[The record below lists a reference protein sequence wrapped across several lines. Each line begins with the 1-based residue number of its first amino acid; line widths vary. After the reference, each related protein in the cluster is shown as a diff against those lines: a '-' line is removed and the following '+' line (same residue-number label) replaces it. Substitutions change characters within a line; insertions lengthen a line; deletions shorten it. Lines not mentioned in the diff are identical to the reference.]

1 MVILLIKQNDLESL
15 IKKSDKPIAI
25 VLGKYITTGLGVCR
39 CLGNFNIPVIWLDSS
54 DKQIGFSSKYCI
66 GKKCPSPRDNEK
78 EYVNLLKDIGEKL
91 NQKAILFPIGD
102 IEVLTILKNK
112 RALENFYH
120 FPMADLDITNKFL
133 NKQLFYNILKK
144 MDIEYPRTFFPK
156 DLSDLKPIS
165 KKLSYPCFIKPS
177 YSASFVV
184 DFKTKMFL
192 INNNEQLINFYN
204 KARSKNHNIM
214 VQEIIPGDATYMYSF
229 NGYYDNNFILNGS
242 FTSRRIRQWPKIAG
256 CACFMETFFV
266 PELANMINPVI
277 KKIKYFGTI
286 DCDFKKDP
294 RDDRF
299 KLLDVNPRFWM
310 QISLPARCGINLPYI
325 SYMQTLGKSV
335 KKTSI
340 NKKNVKWLFMLDDIR
355 SAQMSISKKEISFFK
370 WLSSL
375 KGIKEYGVFKWDD
388 PLPLFS
394 LFKNMFSK
402 NNRL

>member
-1 MVILLIKQNDLESL
+1 MVILLVKSRKLEIL
-15 IKKSDKPIAI
+15 IEKSDKPIAF

-39 CLGNFNIPVIWLDSS
+39 CLGNLGIPVLWLDSS
-54 DKQIGFSSKYCI
+54 YKQIGFSSKYCV

-78 EYVNLLKDIGEKL
+78 EYVNFLLNIGEKL

-112 RALENFYH
+112 KALENFYN

-133 NKQLFYNILKK
+133 NKKLFYNILRK

-156 DLSDLKPIS
+156 NLPDLKSIS
-165 KKLSYPCFIKPS
+165 KKLTYPCFIKPS

-192 INNNEQLINFYN
+192 VNNSKQLINFYN
-204 KARSKNHNIM
+204 KAKSKNQEIM
-214 VQEIIPGDATYMYSF
+214 IQEIIPGDATCMYSF
-229 NGYYDNNFILNGS
+229 NGYYDKDFILNGS
-242 FTSRRIRQWPKIAG
+242 FTSRRIRQWPKMAG
-256 CACFMETFFV
+256 CACFMETLIV
-266 PELANMINPVI
+266 PEIADIISPII
-277 KKIKYFGTI
+277 KKIGYFGVI
-286 DCDFKKDP
+286 DSDFKKDP
-294 RDDRF
+294 RDGRF

-325 SYMQTLGKSV
+325 TYMKTLGRKV
-335 KKTSI
+335 DKTSI
-340 NKKNVKWLFMLDDIR
+340 SKENVKWLFMIDDIR
-355 SAQMSISKKEISFFK
+355 SAKMGISKGEISFLK

-375 KGIKEYGVFKWDD
+375 RGKKEYGVFKWND

-394 LFKNMFSK
+394 LFKNVISK